1 MKKGIWII
9 FLIIVVIAA
18 WFLFFRN
25 GNGDEEAPEFTT
37 VSPERGSI
45 RRTVAASG
53 SVTSNLDVEIK
64 CKASGEI
71 INLPFDISDHVS
83 EGDLLLEL
91 DPEDE
96 QRNVELARVN
106 LRETQARLARA
117 GENVDVARMNLD
129 ASYDL
134 AEADL
139 NTTEAQAGVTE
150 QNAERIRE
158 LYELGFISEQEY
170 EQALADLEVSQ
181 NQVDSAEVRYNNLEA
196 DEASIDLMETD
207 IVIASASVESAQI
220 SLENALQR
228 LEDTR
233 VYSPMNGIIT
243 QKSVQIGQ
251 IISSGISTTT
261 GGTTVMTISDFSR
274 LFINA
279 NVDESFIGQV
289 ETGQR
294 VIISVDAF
302 SDQNFEGVIDRIS
315 PVGENVSNV
324 VTFET
329 RIEVT
334 SENKNLLMPEM
345 TADVEIVVAEKEDV
359 LTIPSSALQR
369 EGPTYFVMVADG
381 GGEGERREVVTG
393 INDGNKVEIVSGLT
407 ESDVVLVSQ
416 ADESSIWSRSGFPR
430 GGPPP
435 GMMIRH

>member
-1 MKKGIWII
+1 MKRAIPII
-9 FLIIVVIAA
+9 LIVIVAA
-18 WFLFFRN
+18 AVWFFFSRHKN
-25 GNGDEEAPEFTT
+25 GEEQAPQFTT
-37 VSPERGSI
+37 VSPQRGTI
-45 RRTVAASG
+45 RNTVAASG

-91 DPEDE
+91 DPSDE
-96 QRNVELARVN
+96 QRNVELAQVN
-106 LRETQARLARA
+106 LRESQARLSKAD
-117 GENVDVARMNLD
+117 ENVDVARMNLQ

-134 AEADL
+134 AEADI

-150 QNAERIRE
+150 QNTERTRQ
-158 LYELGFISEQEY
+158 LHELGFISDQEY
-170 EQALADLEVSQ
+170 EQALADLQVSQ
-181 NQVDSAEVRYNNLEA
+181 NQVDSAEVRYNNLDA
-196 DEASIDLMETD
+196 DAASVDLMEKD
-207 IVIASASVESAQI
+207 VAIASASVESSRI

-228 LEDTR
+228 LDDTR
-233 VYSPMNGIIT
+233 VYSPVDGIVT
-243 QKSVQIGQ
+243 AKFVQTGQ

-279 NVDESFIGQV
+279 SVDESFIGQV

-302 SDQNFEGVIDRIS
+302 PDQNFEGVVDRIS

-334 SENKNLLMPEM
+334 SDNKNLLMPQM
-345 TADVEIVVAEKEDV
+345 TADVEIVVAEKENV
-359 LTIPSSALQR
+359 LMVPTGALHR
-369 EGPTYFVMVADG
+369 EGPNYYVMVADG
-381 GGEGERREVVTG
+381 GGAGERRDVVTG
-393 INDGNKVEIVSGLT
+393 INDGNNVEIVSGLT
-407 ESDVVLVSQ
+407 ESDIVLVSQ
-416 ADESSIWSRSGFPR
+416 STESSAWSRGGFPR

>member
-9 FLIIVVIAA
+9 FLIIVVVAA
-18 WFLFFRN
+18 WFLFFRD

-37 VSPERGSI
+37 ISPERGSI

-71 INLPFDISDHVS
+71 ISLPFDISDQVS

-106 LRETQARLARA
+106 LRETQARLSRA
-117 GENVDVARMNLD
+117 SENVDVARMNLD

-134 AEADL
+134 AEADI

-158 LYELGFISEQEY
+158 LYGLGFISEQEY

-181 NQVDSAEVRYNNLEA
+181 IQVDSAEVRYNNLEA
-196 DEASIDLMETD
+196 DEASVDLMEKD
-207 IVIASASVESAQI
+207 VVIASASVESAQI
-220 SLENALQR
+220 SLEDALQR

-233 VYSPMNGIIT
+233 VYSPMNGIVT
-243 QKSVQIGQ
+243 AKFVQIGQ

-294 VIISVDAF
+294 VIITVDAF
-302 SDQNFEGVIDRIS
+302 SGQSFEGIVDRIS

-345 TADVEIVVAEKEDV
+345 TADVEIVVAEKQDV

-369 EGPTYFVMVADG
+369 EGPNYFVMVADG
-381 GGEGERREVVTG
+381 GGEGERREVVIG
-393 INDGNKVEIVSGLT
+393 INDGNKVEIVSGLS
-407 ESDVVLVSQ
+407 EADVVLVSQ
-416 ADESSIWSRSGFPR
+416 ADEGSVWSRGGFPG